1 MSEQS
6 LRVDARF
13 APSTQLE
20 ELVLSKMVRVL
31 GPDKAAILLEEMMAS
46 VGLHR
51 INTVQELLTVSN
63 ALIKAGGF
71 PSVVG
76 RSLKVFAILRGA
88 TE

>member
-6 LRVDARF
+6 LRV
-13 APSTQLE
+13 APLFIASTPLE

-31 GPDKAAILLEEMMAS
+31 GQEKASTMLEETMTT
-46 VGLHR
+46 VGLSR
-51 INTVQELLTVSN
+51 INAVQELLAVSN
-63 ALIKAGGF
+63 VMIKGGGF

-76 RSLKVFAILRGA
+76 RSLKVYAILRGA

>member
-6 LRVDARF
+6 LRVASF
-13 APSTQLE
+13 FSPSTPLE

-31 GPDKAAILLEEMMAS
+31 GQEKALTLLEETMTA
-46 VGLHR
+46 VGLSQLH
-51 INTVQELLTVSN
+51 TVQELLGVSN
-63 ALIKAGGF
+63 VMIKGGGF

-76 RSLKVFAILRGA
+76 RSLKVYAILRGA

>member
-6 LRVDARF
+6 LRVNTLFIA
-13 APSTQLE
+13 STQLE

-31 GPDKAAILLEEMMAS
+31 GQEKAAILLEETMAG
-46 VGLHR
+46 VGLR
-51 INTVQELLTVSN
+51 QLNTVQELLAVSN
-63 ALIKAGGF
+63 VLIKGGGF

-76 RSLKVFAILRGA
+76 RSLKVYAILRGA